1 MDRFVLRA
9 PELDGFLTADD
20 KENIVKMNILYDDV
34 IKSTKAR
41 TADGG
46 GSGEEAFQGRLIA
59 LYGTMGEM
67 MQKIAGN
74 EPRLHVYSFE
84 TPKPVHGEV
93 SRLIAKLRD
102 VHTEREEFVYY
113 IQRAYELL
121 FNFAYGNTASR
132 KKNYLIV
139 ETPVSQPVRNFAVH
153 KIPDIDAEV
162 GNTLMCVLLRGAL
175 LPCMIMSKEIEEYS
189 SSKYVTP
196 FMLFNIH
203 RNAAKKEHEME
214 YIFNPAGSYFDLE
227 LVHGKDLLF
236 ADPMNAT
243 GGSLV
248 TIVKFL
254 RENGVVPKSIG
265 FFNIISS
272 LKGALR
278 IVRALENV
286 NIYTL
291 WMDPVL
297 NTQAYILPGLGN
309 VGDRINGPYKE
320 GATRNIIQL
329 LADYDAHIIRLYR
342 SQLRKIEEAVIG
354 RLGTAGRH
362 LKPPEQ
368 AEAGGRL

>member
-1 MDRFVLRA
+1 MDRFVLQA

-20 KENIVKMNILYDDV
+20 KENIVRMNIIYDDV
-34 IKSTKAR
+34 IKTAR
-41 TADGG
+41 ARAADGMDDDV
-46 GSGEEAFQGRLIA
+46 FKRQLID
-59 LYGTMGEM
+59 LYGSMGEKM
-67 MQKIAGN
+67 KAIVAG
-74 EPRLHVYSFE
+74 EPRIHVYSFE

-102 VHTEREEFVYY
+102 ARTDREEFVYY

-121 FNFAYGNTASR
+121 FNFAYGSSASGR
-132 KKNYLIV
+132 KNHLIV
-139 ETPVSQPVRNFAVH
+139 ETPVVQPVRNYAVH
-153 KIPDIDAEV
+153 KIPDIDEEV
-162 GNTLMCVLLRGAL
+162 GDTIVCVLLRGAL

-189 SSKYVTP
+189 SSNYVTP

-214 YIFNPAGSYFDLE
+214 YIFDPAGSYFDLE
-227 LVHGKDLLF
+227 QMNGKDLLF

-254 RENGVVPKSIG
+254 KQNGVSPKSIG

-278 IVRALENV
+278 IVRALPNV
-286 NIYTL
+286 NVYTL

-320 GATRNIIQL
+320 GASRNIIQL

-342 SQLRKIEEAVIG
+342 SQLRRIEEAVFG

-362 LKPPEQ
+362 LVSPGQPQ
-368 AEAGGRL
+368 SGGRT

>member
-1 MDRFVLRA
+1 MDRFILQA

-34 IKSTKAR
+34 IKSSKTHVS
-41 TADGG
+41 DGKDD
-46 GSGEEAFQGRLIA
+46 GSFQRQLID
-59 LYGTMGEM
+59 LYGTMGEK
-67 MQKIAGN
+67 MQEIAGK
-74 EPRLHVYSFE
+74 EPRIHVYSFE
-84 TPKPVHGEV
+84 TPKPAHGEV

-102 VHTEREEFVYY
+102 IHTEREEFVYY

-121 FNFAYGNTASR
+121 FNFAYGNMTSR
-132 KKNYLIV
+132 RKNYLIV
-139 ETPVSQPVRNFAVH
+139 ETPVTQPVRNYAVH
-153 KIPDIDAEV
+153 KIPDIDVEV
-162 GNTLMCVLLRGAL
+162 ANSLMCVLLRGAL

-227 LVHGKDLLF
+227 QMNGKDLLF

-254 RENGVVPKSIG
+254 KENGVTPKSIG

-320 GATRNIIQL
+320 GASRNMIQL

-342 SQLRKIEEAVIG
+342 SQLQKIEEAVFG

-362 LKPPEQ
+362 LKSPELTRS
-368 AEAGGRL
+368 GGGA

>member
-1 MDRFVLRA
+1 MDRFVLQA
-9 PELDGFLTADD
+9 PELDGRLTAGD

-34 IKSTKAR
+34 IKATKAR
-41 TADGG
+41 VAVENGID
-46 GSGEEAFQGRLIA
+46 ENDFQKRLIA
-59 LYGTMGEM
+59 LYGAMGETL
-67 MQKIAGN
+67 QSIAGR

-84 TPKPVHGEV
+84 TPKPIHGEV

-102 VHTEREEFVYY
+102 VHTEREEIVYY

-121 FNFAYGNTASR
+121 FNFAFGGTAKR
-132 KKNYLIV
+132 NKNYLIV
-139 ETPVSQPVRNFAVH
+139 ETPVVQPIRNFAVH

-162 GNTLMCVLLRGAL
+162 QNTLMCVLLRGAL

-214 YIFNPAGSYFDLE
+214 YIFDPSGSYFNFASM
-227 LVHGKDLLF
+227 HGKDLLF

-248 TIVKFL
+248 TIIKYL
-254 RENGVVPKSIG
+254 KENGVVPKSIG

-286 NIYTL
+286 NIFTL

-320 GATRNIIQL
+320 GASRNIIQL

-342 SQLRKIEEAVIG
+342 SQLQKIEEAVLG
-354 RLGTAGRH
+354 RCVGAGRSNEADG
-362 LKPPEQ
+362 P
-368 AEAGGRL
+368 AAGGQP